1 LIKCF
6 QQQTTEKGKKTMRI
20 PIGSLVKRR
29 FGISTLFVANDGETS
44 KNVVYCNVI
53 CLVENNNM
61 PKRRVKV
68 EALFFE
74 DFPEDSETSFGRTM
88 VDGTAEEWIEFLNKS
103 YYKII
108 SRKDI
113 VGIQK

>member
-1 LIKCF
+1 
-6 QQQTTEKGKKTMRI
+6 MRI

-44 KNVVYCNVI
+44 KNVVHCNVV

-88 VDGTAEEWIEFLNKS
+88 VDGTAEEWIEILNQS

-113 VGIQK
+113 VGIEK

>member
-1 LIKCF
+1 
-6 QQQTTEKGKKTMRI
+6 MRI
-20 PIGSLVKRR
+20 PVGSLVKRR
-29 FGISTLFVANDGETS
+29 FDISTLFVANNGDTY
-44 KNVVYCNVI
+44 KNLVHCTVV
-53 CLVENNNM
+53 CLVEDNNM

-74 DFPEDSETSFGRTM
+74 DFPEERETISGRTM
-88 VDGTAEEWIEFLNKS
+88 VDGTAEEWIEILNRS

-113 VGIQK
+113 MGIQK